1 MADTRDLDLIQ
12 EIRDRM
18 HLELGNNKQAN
29 EVMLEDLEFLEGD
42 NHWPESIENDRIAD
56 GRPCL
61 TINKLPAFV
70 DQVSGDLRLNLPS
83 IKIKPIDSD
92 ADPETAETMT
102 GMIRAIQNQSSG
114 DVALLTAAD
123 SAIQC
128 GKGAYRIITEYEH
141 ERTFDQII
149 KLKRIKNHFTVYF
162 DSSAQEWDKSDAN
175 FCFVTTKMDKKEF
188 QKQYPNKSGEFPG
201 DKDNNIDWDEND
213 KVRIAE
219 YFRRVVTKSKLYLLR
234 NPETG
239 EESVHNEKFEGM
251 EVLQQRDVETPHIE
265 WYKTNG
271 CDILEGPTVLP
282 GKYIPVVEI
291 YGKELNIEDRTVY
304 RGVVRNSK
312 DSQRLYN
319 YSRSHHAE
327 QTSMAPKIPVF
338 VTAKMIGQYQAQW
351 NTLHKKNWPYILFE
365 ADPEAPQG
373 PQRPAPIPSNPSALA
388 EVQIADQELHDTTG
402 LQLASLGKPSN
413 EKSGK
418 AISARKQEGDRG
430 NIEYHSNIARAR
442 RWEGKILVDL
452 IPKIYDTER
461 VVQILKEDGT
471 EESVTI
477 NGPQI
482 DANTGMPKTD
492 DAGKQKEINLNLG
505 TYDAV
510 VSTGPSY
517 ETQREEAADSQVQFY
532 GMLPPAQQAVTS
544 DLIPK
549 NLDWPGAD
557 AWEER
562 LKATL
567 PPGLADPDGPPPPPA
582 PPDPAQELMLEKLK
596 AEVGERLLK
605 HQKLQ
610 VEIEKTLME
619 NRKLRDEVAELEMT
633 PDDLEARKTEAEIR
647 KLNADARK
655 NAQGQQDTG
664 TIQ

>member
-1 MADTRDLDLIQ
+1 MEENRDLDLIQ

-18 HLELGNNKQAN
+18 HLELGNNKEAN
-29 EVMLEDLEFLEGD
+29 EIMLEDLEFLEGD
-42 NHWPESIENDRIAD
+42 NHWPETIKNDRLND

-61 TINKLPAFV
+61 TINKLPSFV

-83 IKIKPIDSD
+83 IKIKPVDSD
-92 ADPETAETMT
+92 ADPETAEVMT
-102 GMIRAIQNQSSG
+102 GMIRAIQGQSSG
-114 DVALLTAAD
+114 DVALLTASD

-128 GKGAYRIITEYEH
+128 GRGVYRIITEYEN
-141 ERTFDQII
+141 ENTFNQVI
-149 KLKRIKNHFTVYF
+149 KLKRIKNHFTVIW
-162 DSSAQEWDKSDAN
+162 DSCAEEWDNSDAN
-175 FCFVTTKMDKKEF
+175 FCFITKKIDKKEF

-201 DKDNNIDWDEND
+201 DKDNNKDWDEND

-219 YFRRVVTKSKLYLLR
+219 YFRKVVTKSKLYELR

-239 EESVHNEKFEGM
+239 EETTTNEKFEGM
-251 EVLQQRDVETPHIE
+251 EVLREREVEIRHIE

-271 CDILEGPTVLP
+271 SYILEGPTVLP
-282 GKYIPVVEI
+282 GKYIPVVDI
-291 YGKELNIEDRTVY
+291 YGKELNIEARTIY
-304 RGVVRNSK
+304 RGVVRHAK
-312 DSQRLYN
+312 DSARLYN

-338 VTAKMIGQYQAQW
+338 ATAKMIGQYQHQW
-351 NTLHKKNWPYILFE
+351 NTMHKKNWPYILFE

-373 PQRPAPIPSNPSALA
+373 PQRPPPLPSNPSALA

-402 LQLASLGKPSN
+402 LQLASLGKTSN

-430 NIEYHSNIARAR
+430 NIEYHTNIARAR

-477 NGPQI
+477 NGQQI
-482 DANTGMPKTD
+482 DATTGQPKLNEQ
-492 DAGKQKEINLNLG
+492 GQPKEINLNLG

-517 ETQREEAADSQVQFY
+517 ETQREEAADAQVQFY
-532 GMLPPAQQAVTS
+532 GMLPPPQQAITS

-582 PPDPAQELMLEKLK
+582 PPDPAQELMMEKLK
-596 AEVGERLLK
+596 AEVGETLLK
-605 HQKLQ
+605 HQKVQ
-610 VEIEKTLME
+610 AEIEKILME
-619 NRKLRDEVAELEMT
+619 NRKLRDEISVLETT
-633 PDDLEARKTEAEIR
+633 PDDQEARKTEAEIN

-655 NAQGQQDTG
+655 TTQSQTQPN
-664 TIQ
+664 

>member
-1 MADTRDLDLIQ
+1 
-12 EIRDRM
+12 M
-18 HLELGNNKQAN
+18 HLELGNNKAAN
-29 EVMLEDLEFLEGD
+29 EVMLEDLEFLEGE
-42 NHWPESIENDRIAD
+42 NQWPENIKNDRLAD

-61 TINKLPAFV
+61 TINKGPSFV
-70 DQVSGDLRLNLPS
+70 DQVSGDIRLNMPG
-83 IKIKPIDSD
+83 IKFKPVDSD
-92 ADPETAETMT
+92 ADPDTAEVMT
-102 GMIRAIQNQSSG
+102 GMVRAIQNQSSG
-114 DVALLTAAD
+114 DVALLTASD

-128 GKGAYRIITEYEH
+128 GKGAYRIITKYETQNPTDPD
-141 ERTFDQII
+141 EFGRQII
-149 KLKRIKNHFTVYF
+149 QLKRIKNHFTVIY
-162 DSSAQEWDKSDAN
+162 DYSAQEWDKSDAN
-175 FCFVTTKMDKKEF
+175 YCFITEKIDRKERDKK
-188 QKQYPNKSGEFPG
+188 YPNSSREFPG
-201 DKDNNIDWDEND
+201 DKDNNVDWDETD
-213 KVRIAE
+213 KIRIAE
-219 YFRRVVTKSKLYLLR
+219 YFRRVVTKSKRYLLR

-239 EESVHNEKFEGM
+239 EKSVTNEKFEGM
-251 EVLQQRDVETPHIE
+251 EILEERNVENVHIE
-265 WYKTNG
+265 WYKTDG
-271 CDILEGPTVLP
+271 CDILEGPTVWP
-282 GKYIPVVEI
+282 GVQIPVIEV
-291 YGKELNIEDRTVY
+291 YGKELNIENRTVY
-304 RGVVRNSK
+304 RGVIRNYK

-338 VTAKMIGQYQAQW
+338 VTAKMIGQYQQMW
-351 NTLHKKNWPYILFE
+351 NTMHKKNWPFILFE
-365 ADPEAPQG
+365 ADPDAPQG
-373 PQRPAPIPSNPSALA
+373 PQRPPPIPSNPSALA

-430 NIEYHSNIARAR
+430 NIEYHSNVARAR

-461 VVQILKEDGT
+461 VVQILKEDGK

-477 NGPQI
+477 NGQQM
-482 DANTGMPKTD
+482 DANTGQPKLD
-492 DAGKQKEINLNLG
+492 DNGRPKIIDLSLG

-517 ETQREEAADSQVQFY
+517 ETQREEAADGQIQFY
-532 GMLPPAQQAVTS
+532 GMLPPQQQAVTS

-567 PPGLADPDGPPPPPA
+567 PPGLAEPEGPPPPPP
-582 PPDPAQELMLEKLK
+582 PPDPIQQLAIEEAKAKVGKILLE
-596 AEVGERLLK
+596 

-610 VEIEKTLME
+610 AEIEKILME
-619 NRKLRDEVAELEMT
+619 NRKLRDEVAEAALK
-633 PDDLEARKTEAEIR
+633 PDDLDTRKTEAEIR

-655 NAQGQQDTG
+655 ATQSQTQPS
-664 TIQ
+664 